1 MLEARMTL
9 KYGLKDRMV
18 HHREYALDKQ
28 IPTIRVA
35 IYELLL
41 FSFL

>member
-1 MLEARMTL
+1 MTL

-28 IPTIRVA
+28 SPTIRAA
-35 IYELLL
+35 IYERLLS
-41 FSFL
+41 SFL